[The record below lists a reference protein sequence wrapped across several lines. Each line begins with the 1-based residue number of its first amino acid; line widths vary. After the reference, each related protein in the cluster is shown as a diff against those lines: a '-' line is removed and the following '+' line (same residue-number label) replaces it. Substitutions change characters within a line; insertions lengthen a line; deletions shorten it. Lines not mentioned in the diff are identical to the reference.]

1 MTQFEELQQ
10 AIIDGKAPVS
20 KELTEKMLKEGV
32 RPGEFFPK
40 AIIPAMDEVGRRM
53 RECEFFIPEVLIAAR
68 AARASSDILRP
79 LLVGEEAMTSA
90 GTVVCGTVKGDLHD
104 IGKNIVAMMLES
116 AGFKIV
122 DLGVDVTAGEDR
134 RCGSHRTS
142 QSRGAVG
149 AAHHHHGEH
158 EGGGGSTVRRRTAR
172 QGKDHGR
179 RSARHRRLGPFDR
192 RRRLRQRRPGGRG
205 VGAAIAWRPK
215 ESRAKPAAAHCSG
228 DLRSPSSVI
237 PKTAAR
243 ARRYRPRFSHTL

>member
-20 KELTEKMLKEGV
+20 KALTEKMLKEGI

-79 LLVGEEAMTSA
+79 LLVGDEAVQSA

-116 AGFKIV
+116 AGFKII
-122 DLGVDVTAGEDR
+122 DLGVDVTPEKIVDAVRTHHAGLVALSALLTTTMVNMKAVVEALSAAGLRDKVKIMV
-134 RCGSHRTS
+134 G
-142 QSRGAVG
+142 GAPVTDAWAHSIG
-149 AAHHHHGEH
+149 ADGYGKDAPAAVEL
-158 EGGGGSTVRRRTAR
+158 AR
-172 QGKDHGR
+172 Q
-179 RSARHRRLGPFDR
+179 L
-192 RRRLRQRRPGGRG
+192 
-205 VGAAIAWRPK
+205 
-215 ESRAKPAAAHCSG
+215 AAA
-228 DLRSPSSVI
+228 
-237 PKTAAR
+237 
-243 ARRYRPRFSHTL
+243 